1 MHHIAIADGMH
12 HIAIA
17 DGMHHIG
24 IADGM
29 HHIAIADGMHHIAI
43 ADGMHRVAIADEM
56 LPRHERMGLAH
67 MPTHTSTR
75 TANTS
80 PPESLVT
87 ASSTKS

>member
-29 HHIAIADGMHHIAI
+29 HLI
-43 ADGMHRVAIADEM
+43 AIADEM
-56 LPRHERMGLAH
+56 LQWHERMELAH
-67 MPTHTSTR
+67 MPKHTSTR